1 MGTSCSKGVKTTPE
15 THDLHTMVMRWGFE
29 PLSRYLGTSHTR
41 GVRSIPG
48 TINYIP
54 FGAPPTEATRI
65 YMVVGF
71 ESYPWLD
78 IWSFLGP
85 GVEWG

>member
-29 PLSRYLGTSHTR
+29 PLSRYLGTPHTR

-54 FGAPPTEATRI
+54 FGAPRQKQQEYI
-65 YMVVGF
+65 
-71 ESYPWLD
+71 WL
-78 IWSFLGP
+78 
-85 GVEWG
+85 WGSNPIRGWTYGHS